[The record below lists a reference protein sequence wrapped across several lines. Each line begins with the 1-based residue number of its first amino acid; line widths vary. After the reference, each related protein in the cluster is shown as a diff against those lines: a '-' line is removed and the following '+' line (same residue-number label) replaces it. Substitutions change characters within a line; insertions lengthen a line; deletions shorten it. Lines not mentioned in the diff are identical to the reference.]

1 MEVRETPSARSRPT
15 CRGPL
20 DAPRS
25 ILLIHPDDRRAA
37 VLAETFRRDLGPETR
52 VRRVRSLRGFGP
64 LPRSFDVV
72 VLGLGRGSTP
82 DMIARVALASRGLPL
97 LVVDGELDVEGL
109 RHAAGL
115 GVQQHLSARCA
126 SCGNQPALASTLRWA
141 MARHERGEELA
152 RTAER
157 ARFDSL
163 HDPLTRLANRRL
175 YEDRLTLA
183 FAEARRS
190 GRGFALLLL
199 DLDDF
204 KSVNDE
210 FGHAVGDK
218 LLRLVAER
226 LQRVLRAT
234 DLLARVGGDE
244 FMVILGGAVTRT
256 DARIS
261 AARLEAALREPF
273 EVHGRRIRV
282 QASIGA
288 VVHPAD
294 GRDAAAL
301 ERAADRAMY
310 AAKRARARVL
320 HRG

>member
-1 MEVRETPSARSRPT
+1 
-15 CRGPL
+15 
-20 DAPRS
+20 
-25 ILLIHPDDRRAA
+25 LIHPDDGRAA
-37 VLAETFRRDLGPETR
+37 VLAEKIRRDLGPETR
-52 VRRVRSLRGFGP
+52 VQRVRSLRGSGP
-64 LPRSFDVV
+64 LPRSIDVV
-72 VLGLGRGSTP
+72 VLGLVHGSTS

-109 RHAAGL
+109 RRAAGL

-126 SCGNQPALASTLRWA
+126 SCSNQSALGSTLRWA
-141 MARHERGEELA
+141 MARHEHGEELA

-175 YEDRLTLA
+175 YEDRLSLA

-210 FGHAVGDK
+210 FGHAAGDT

-226 LQRVLRAT
+226 LQRALRAT

-244 FMVILGGAVTRT
+244 FIVILSGTATRT
-256 DARIS
+256 DARVS
-261 AARLEAALREPF
+261 AARLQAALREPF
-273 EVHGRRIRV
+273 DVGGRRLRV
-282 QASIGA
+282 EASIGA

-310 AAKRARARVL
+310 AAKRAHAHEL